1 MLRKLAV
8 IGFGS
13 SMIGMGING
22 FILPFHLINGGFFGI
37 SLLANYLVGVKVGV
51 TFILLNIPVYLF
63 AYKVE
68 PSYFLNGLLGAII
81 SGIMIDLWIPLNG
94 VVHLPLQTSV
104 IIGAI
109 MIGMGVGV
117 MLRHHISPGGMDL
130 LALLIA
136 KWSKWNVGVIALI
149 MDAIIILT
157 GLFLLHDPRL
167 LYSLLIVTIVGFMI
181 SIITSFRE
189 IKWF

>member
-1 MLRKLAV
+1 MLKKMAV

-13 SMIGMGING
+13 SMIGIGING

-94 VVHLPLQTSV
+94 VVYLPLQTSV

-149 MDAIIILT
+149 MDVIIILT
-157 GLFLLHDPRL
+157 GLFLLHEPRL